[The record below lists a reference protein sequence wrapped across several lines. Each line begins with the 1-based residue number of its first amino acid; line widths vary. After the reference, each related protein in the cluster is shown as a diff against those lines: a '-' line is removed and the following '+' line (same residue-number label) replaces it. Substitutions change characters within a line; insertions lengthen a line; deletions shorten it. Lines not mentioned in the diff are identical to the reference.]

1 MDVLSPWAL
10 ALASPITSRTA
21 DTCSRE
27 VRGEVRQV
35 RGEVRQVREVRG
47 EVREI
52 REVREVREVRRRQ
65 LAERGRRYSKPS

>member
-21 DTCSRE
+21 DTCNRE
-27 VRGEVRQV
+27 V

-65 LAERGRRYSKPS
+65 LAERGRRHSKPS

>member
-21 DTCSRE
+21 DTCRRE
-27 VRGEVRQV
+27 V

-52 REVREVREVRRRQ
+52 REVREVRRRQ